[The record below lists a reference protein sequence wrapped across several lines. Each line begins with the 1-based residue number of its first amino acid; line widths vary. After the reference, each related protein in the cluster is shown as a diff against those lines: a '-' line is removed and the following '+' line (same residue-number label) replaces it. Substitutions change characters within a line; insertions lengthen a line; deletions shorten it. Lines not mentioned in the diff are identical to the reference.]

1 MIKLTC
7 TQKIQKWIGQNHKL
21 SMEKIKIGRADKID
35 LPEFGLENI
44 EAKIDTGANRSSIH
58 CSKIEHKDY
67 EGVDSIIF
75 SIPLAGN
82 GEETSFHSADF
93 FKKKIKS
100 SSGHVEERYI
110 IKTTVVLFGK
120 RFKTSFSLTDRTDM
134 KYPILLGRK
143 LLAGHFIVD
152 VQEKDLSFNLKNTSK

>member
-1 MIKLTC
+1 
-7 TQKIQKWIGQNHKL
+7 
-21 SMEKIKIGRADKID
+21 MEKITIGRIDRID

-44 EAKIDTGANRSSIH
+44 AAKIDTGANRSSIH

-75 SIPLAGN
+75 SIPLDGN
-82 GEETSFHSADF
+82 GEENSFHSSDF

-120 RFKTSFSLTDRTDM
+120 RFKTSFSLTDRTEM

-143 LLAGHFIVD
+143 LLAGHFVVD
-152 VQEKDLSFNLKNTSK
+152 VQEKNLSFNSKNTQK